1 MNPLMVFDFADS
13 KGNNQQI
20 AFEKPISVV
29 TANSLSEV
37 KTAFQEVEK
46 QLAKGNYAAGFVS
59 YEAAPAFDRAFRVHK
74 QTEWPLVCFGIFDEP
89 VEGVNLSEG
98 EYQLSPWEM
107 EGTFADYQTG
117 MRRIKEAIEFG
128 NTYQVNYTT
137 RLRSHFKGSPYSFY
151 KQLSVNQQAQYS
163 AFLQLGNHS
172 ILSASPELFFRRDGN
187 QLTAKPMKGT
197 AKRGRWEE
205 EDKQQI
211 DHLVESEKERAENLM
226 IVDLLRNDLGRVAVP
241 GSIHVPRL
249 FEIETYPTVHQMTS
263 TINAT
268 LLEDTSIF
276 QIFQALFPCGSI
288 TGAPKVRTME
298 YIAAL
303 ETSARNIYCGALGY
317 ITPKKE
323 AVFNV
328 PIRTVMMDHRTGEA
342 VYGTGGGVT
351 WDSTP
356 EAEFR
361 ELQTKAQFL
370 TEKRP
375 EFELLETMKL
385 EEGRFPLL
393 EYHLNRAGKS
403 SAYFNRPFNDAD
415 IRNQADKLASE
426 HPEGVYK
433 VRLLLDAAGH
443 GKLTI
448 TPISEPPL
456 KVKASLAAEPVN
468 EHDVFLFHKTT
479 HRQVYD
485 RHNRNDV
492 FTVLLWNQKNELTE
506 FTMANLV
513 VKYQGEFFTPPVSSG
528 LLAGTYREK
537 LLEEGIIKERELAKE
552 DLGNFEELW
561 MINGLRGWVRVELV

>member
-1 MNPLMVFDFADS
+1 MNPLMVFDFADD

-20 AFEKPISVV
+20 SFEKPISVV

-37 KTAFQEVEK
+37 KTAFHEVEK

-74 QTEWPLVCFGIFDEP
+74 QSEWPLVWFGIFDEP
-89 VEGVNLSEG
+89 VEELKISEG
-98 EYQLSPWEM
+98 EYQLSQWEM

-117 MRRIKEAIEFG
+117 MKKIKEAIEVG

-137 RLRSHFKGSPYSFY
+137 RLRSHFKGNAYSFY
-151 KQLSVNQQAQYS
+151 KQLSKNQQAQYS
-163 AFLQLGNHS
+163 AFLQLGNRS
-172 ILSASPELFFRRDGN
+172 ILSASPELFFKRHGN

-197 AKRGRWEE
+197 AKRGRWAE
-205 EDKQQI
+205 EDKQQM

-241 GSIHVPRL
+241 GSIHVPKL

-263 TINAT
+263 TVNAA
-268 LLEDTSIF
+268 LLEETSIL

-303 ETSARNIYCGALGY
+303 ETSARNIYCGAVGY
-317 ITPKKE
+317 ITPTKE

-328 PIRTVMMDHRTGEA
+328 PIRTVMIDHRTGEA

-356 EAEFR
+356 EAEFH
-361 ELQTKAQFL
+361 ELQTKAKFL

-375 EFELLETMKL
+375 EFDLLETMKL
-385 EEGRFPLL
+385 EEGQFPLL

-415 IRNQADKLASE
+415 IRIQTDKLASE
-426 HPEGVYK
+426 HPQGVYK
-433 VRLLLDAAGH
+433 VRLLLDAAGDC
-443 GKLTI
+443 KLTI
-448 TPISEPPL
+448 SPISEPPL
-456 KVKASLAAEPVN
+456 KVKASLASEPVN

-479 HRQVYD
+479 HRQVYN

-513 VKYQGEFFTPPVSSG
+513 VKHQGEFYTPPVTSG
-528 LLAGTYREK
+528 LLAGTYRER
-537 LLEEGIIKERELAKE
+537 LLEEGFLKERKLNKE
-552 DLGNFEELW
+552 DLGSFEEIW
-561 MINGLRGWVRVELV
+561 MINGVRGWVRVEMV